1 MDDTR
6 NQSDEA
12 LAKPSGRLPDYVKPT
27 DCEEA
32 GVRLAKD
39 VFDRDKNIIESS
51 DEDSDKSF
59 SEDDNVGLGQW
70 RGRKKKDDISSITP
84 SDFIKP
90 KENKTPT
97 DDSTCLG
104 CSPGQGAT
112 CTNLHTRKTHQEC

>member
-1 MDDTR
+1 MEDIH
-6 NQSDEA
+6 NQSDEV
-12 LAKPSGRLPDYVKPT
+12 LPKSSSRLPDYVKPT
-27 DCEEA
+27 DYEEA

-70 RGRKKKDDISSITP
+70 RGRKKKDADISSITP

-90 KENKTPT
+90 KENKTPPT
-97 DDSTCLG
+97 DESTCL
-104 CSPGQGAT
+104 CRPPDLRSNAY
-112 CTNLHTRKTHQEC
+112 